1 MVALSRIKTPF
12 EWNSKGIYVGN
23 KTRAYIRVYTV
34 NKLGRWQAQC
44 PASLSIVLEFERV
57 NIDLLSIVVKQLCYE
72 VPFIATFI
80 ILLFS
85 TMSSQISHPPSPSS
99 PGYFKLVLI
108 YAVFRFI
115 CTYLYTHYT

>member
-1 MVALSRIKTPF
+1 M
-12 EWNSKGIYVGN
+12 GN

-34 NKLGRWQAQC
+34 NKLGRCQAQC

-57 NIDLLSIVVKQLCYE
+57 NIDWSDIDLLSIVVKQLCYE

-80 ILLFS
+80 IRLFS
-85 TMSSQISHPPSPSS
+85 TMSSQISHPPTPSS

-108 YAVFRFI
+108 YRIENSARMI
-115 CTYLYTHYT
+115 CLYTSDYETWQL

>member
-1 MVALSRIKTPF
+1 MKLKRHLCGQQNQSLYSGVYGKQ
-12 EWNSKGIYVGN
+12 
-23 KTRAYIRVYTV
+23 IRTLTSSV
-34 NKLGRWQAQC
+34 C

-85 TMSSQISHPPSPSS
+85 TMSSQI
-99 PGYFKLVLI
+99 
-108 YAVFRFI
+108 
-115 CTYLYTHYT
+115 C